1 MMSSNFHTSSKPLK
15 EVDIR
20 PPENTVKGAVKL
32 DPDIGKYIDADFGW
46 GEGTSI
52 PWTYVTFDKQNEVLS
67 DLITRLGVEL
77 KLPQADKNLY
87 ALKFE
92 SRENDGAF
100 LTDDNRA
107 LIRQGFMLILTAS
120 PECYS
125 RVIVERLR
133 RSPNRIGEPRATLS
147 QLTAICGD
155 FAFASQFHRAGGIT
169 QVLEM
174 LENGSY
180 SDDVSAQSQLLQAL
194 LVLMEHSS
202 LMQWTDVSDAFV
214 SKIAEN
220 ITGRAKQEDNTLLL
234 SSLNIIDL
242 VLNSKSEAQK
252 QLVMREVPFE
262 SLIRHLEKS
271 DERVIHNV
279 LTLMNSL
286 YSKASDE
293 DKSIIVEHLHA
304 TPFRRAIENSVLR
317 KCRQLD
323 VGIEQ
328 QLITVQRVQ
337 FNELA
342 RKATRPA
349 SETDI
354 ERLQQLKALNTDSSR
369 GVHSAGM
376 QDDRRHEW
384 ANFAVAVAETP
395 PGSLAIDMISA
406 FATHHSDSIAK
417 ISMENSLRVDG
428 NAWSVPLVCVR
439 LVQML
444 IDILH
449 ILNEPEEGDRL
460 MVMLFKSD
468 RPFVDLF
475 AVMVRLFHRT
485 WREMHASEEDIN
497 KVLAVVQKQ
506 MDICLSERPETLE
519 KLEELLTVHSY
530 PHMQKIWERERS
542 AKEAEELQSDA
553 VRKLREFL
561 RPSIVEL
568 IKKNRKNVL
577 KNGYTFGKLSKNKS
591 IQKGQQFWHWKLD
604 PNEKTLLCT
613 DCNASDNAVIIDPTV
628 TTKIAISDIQRV
640 STGGEIGDGM
650 HTLTKN
656 KKNAAVRGLTLEVG
670 DKPDVYHLVTSDEL
684 IINAWMDGINA
695 LIGSERLSAQAQHQ
709 VDRFLNI
716 ELKMRLLQL
725 DHVPNVCEIPPLP
738 TNLDWIPL
746 SKVMMHRTL

>member
-1 MMSSNFHTSSKPLK
+1 MINSSFHTSSKPLK

-32 DPDIGKYIDADFGW
+32 DPDIGKYVDADFGF
-46 GEGTSI
+46 GEGTGV

-100 LTDDNRA
+100 LTDENRA
-107 LIRQGFMLILTAS
+107 LVRQGFMLILTAS
-120 PECYS
+120 PERYS
-125 RVIVERLR
+125 HAIVERLR
-133 RSPNRIGEPRATLS
+133 RSPNRVGEPRATLS
-147 QLTAICGD
+147 ELTAICGD

-169 QVLEM
+169 QLLEM
-174 LENGSY
+174 VENGSY

-202 LMQWTDVSDAFV
+202 LMQWTDVSNAFV

-242 VLNSKSEAQK
+242 VLNSKSEDQK

-286 YSKASDE
+286 YSKASNE
-293 DKSIIVEHLHA
+293 DKSIIVEHVHA

-328 QLITVQRVQ
+328 QLLTVQRIQ
-337 FNELA
+337 LNELA
-342 RKATRPA
+342 RKAMHPP
-349 SETDI
+349 SEADI
-354 ERLQQLKALNTDSSR
+354 ERLQQLKALNTESGR
-369 GVHSAGM
+369 GGHSASA
-376 QDDRRHEW
+376 QEARRHEW
-384 ANFAVAVAETP
+384 ANFAAAVAETP
-395 PGSLAIDMISA
+395 PGSLAVEMITA

-428 NAWSVPLVCVR
+428 NVWSVPLVCVR
-439 LVQML
+439 LVQLL

-449 ILNEPEEGDRL
+449 IVNEPEDGDRL
-460 MVMLFKSD
+460 VVMLFKSD
-468 RPFVDLF
+468 RPFIDLF

-506 MDICLSERPETLE
+506 MDICMSERPETME
-519 KLEELLTVHSY
+519 KFEELLTTHSY
-530 PHMQKIWERERS
+530 PYMQKIWERERS

-553 VRKLREFL
+553 VRELREFL
-561 RPSIVEL
+561 RPSIIEL

-577 KNGYTFGKLSKNKS
+577 KNGYTFGKLSQSKS
-591 IQKGQQFWHWKLD
+591 IQKGQQFWYWKLD

-613 DCNASDNAVIIDPTV
+613 DCSASDSAVVIDPAV
-628 TTKIAISDIQRV
+628 TIKIAISDIQRV
-640 STGGEIGDGM
+640 STGGDITDSM
-650 HTLTKN
+650 HTLTKS

-670 DKPDVYHLVTSDEL
+670 DKPEIYHLVTTDEAA
-684 IINAWMDGINA
+684 INAWVDGINA

-738 TNLDWIPL
+738 SNLDWIPR
-746 SKVMMHRTL
+746 SKAMV